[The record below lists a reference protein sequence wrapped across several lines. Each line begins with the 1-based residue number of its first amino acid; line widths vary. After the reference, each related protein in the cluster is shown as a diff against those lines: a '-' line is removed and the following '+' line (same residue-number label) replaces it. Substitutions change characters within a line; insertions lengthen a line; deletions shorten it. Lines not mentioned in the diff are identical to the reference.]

1 MRRLLTWVAM
11 SLSSTKE
18 GQKVALT
25 LLKKVRAIL
34 DDAQQTDKITTM
46 QTAIK
51 QAATGAWVTFGA
63 IRGMGHLRWGGG
75 HFASWQRCLPKPT
88 RGTSSLGC
96 IRELPTVPLGH
107 QSGADNSPCGV
118 VACCDCTWLQ
128 FKCPPS
134 KRGSVEF
141 HHVRIMSARPP
152 VASSPHVP
160 VHVPWR
166 APQSWAGLYS
176 C

>member
-1 MRRLLTWVAM
+1 M

-75 HFASWQRCLPKPT
+75 ILHLGKGAFQSPRGAHRLSGALGNYLLCRS
-88 RGTSSLGC
+88 GTSQGLTIRRVGWSHAAIALDCSLSAL
-96 IRELPTVPLGH
+96 RQKEDPW
-107 QSGADNSPCGV
+107 NS
-118 VACCDCTWLQ
+118 
-128 FKCPPS
+128 
-134 KRGSVEF
+134 
-141 HHVRIMSARPP
+141 IMSARPP
-152 VASSPHVP
+152 VASSLHVP

-176 C
+176 R